1 MNFDDVLAAG
11 RAEGELVFTPD
22 WAQGRA
28 TFGGIIAALVFDRM
42 EKIVAPGRA
51 MRSMQVSFVGPVT
64 PGVPVEIEA
73 EILREGKAVSQVQG
87 RILQEGEAKLVCL
100 ASFGGDRESA
110 VSVNPLPAPE
120 ATPVDKCQG
129 LPYIK
134 GMTPEFT
141 QHIEM
146 RWAFGS
152 FPFSGK
158 GGREMGGWMQFREQ
172 PEEISDAHI
181 VALVDAWPPAV
192 LPHLKERVPAS
203 SLSWALD
210 IMHPRPA
217 MAPGD
222 WLLYKATIDQAGAG
236 YGHTQAGIWT
246 SKGEL
251 VALSRQTVTVFG

>member
-1 MNFDDVLAAG
+1 MKFDDVLAAG
-11 RAEGELVFTPD
+11 RAGDNVVFTSD

-28 TFGGIIAALVFDRM
+28 SFGGIIAALVFDRM
-42 EKIVAPGRA
+42 ERVVAPGRA

-64 PGVPVEIEA
+64 PDVPVEIDA

-87 RILQEGEAKLVCL
+87 RILQEGEVKLVCL
-100 ASFGGDRESA
+100 ASFGGDRESK
-110 VSVNPLPAPE
+110 VVVTPLAAPD
-120 ATPVDKCQG
+120 ATPVDDCQG

-146 RWAFGS
+146 RWAFGA

-158 GGREMGGWMQFREQ
+158 GGREMGGWMQFREP
-172 PEEISDAHI
+172 PETITDAHV
-181 VALVDAWPPAV
+181 VALIDAWPPAV

-203 SLSWALD
+203 SLSWAMD

-217 MAPGD
+217 IAPGD
-222 WLLYKATIDQAGAG
+222 WLLYRATIDQAASG

-246 SKGEL
+246 QKGEL